1 MVEFGQNFEIRKK
14 TGICGTEMQGKV
26 NNSWFFLFQG
36 KLLDER
42 ETSFG
47 SFVRCGYP
55 RMTSTG
61 DLEIVSDCGRYSR

>member
-1 MVEFGQNFEIRKK
+1 MEILENFEIFY
-14 TGICGTEMQGKV
+14 GKLETYFGLV
-26 NNSWFFLFQG
+26 FQG